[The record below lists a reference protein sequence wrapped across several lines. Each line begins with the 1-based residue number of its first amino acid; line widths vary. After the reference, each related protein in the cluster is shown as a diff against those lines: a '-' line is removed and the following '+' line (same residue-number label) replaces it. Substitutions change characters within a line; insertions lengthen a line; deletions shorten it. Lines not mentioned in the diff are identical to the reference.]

1 MDRGDR
7 GAGVVGDAAGDDR
20 HVDVFGF
27 EPHHQV
33 ADVEGDVD
41 QQQVGALA
49 AAQHGHRLFD
59 RFGVGHRSAVVHR
72 DLGGGRELALQ
83 CANDEK
89 PHVYLLSVCS
99 RLAGAYRQNCQLR
112 SALMISVMVTPSLS
126 STSTTSPRA
135 TRRLLT

>member
-7 GAGVVGDAAGDDR
+7 RAGVVGDAAGDDR
-20 HVDVFGF
+20 HVNVLGL

-49 AAQHGHRLFD
+49 AAQHAHRLFVVL
-59 RFGVGHRSAVVHR
+59 RMGNGSAIVHG
-72 DLGGGRELALQ
+72 DLGGCRKLALQ

-89 PHVYLLSVCS
+89 PHGNLLFVCS
-99 RLAGAYRQNCQLR
+99 R
-112 SALMISVMVTPSLS
+112 P
-126 STSTTSPRA
+126 
-135 TRRLLT
+135 